1 MGDAITWQQL
11 AAILGGI
18 LAAMGVPTAITGIL
32 SYRAKRRMEK
42 HEAEQAAKQ
51 EAQEQLLLLLVQM
64 SRSSIALNEA
74 TAHAIQRGHAN
85 GAMEAA
91 LKYAAE
97 TKHKLKDFL
106 AKQGIHALLDD

>member
-11 AAILGGI
+11 AALLGGFVV
-18 LAAMGVPTAITGIL
+18 AMGIPSTVTGLL
-32 SYRAKRRMEK
+32 SYRAKKRMEQ
-42 HEAEQAAKQ
+42 HEAEQTEKQ

-64 SRSSIALNEA
+64 SRSSIALTEA

-85 GAMEAA
+85 GDMETA
-91 LKYAAE
+91 LKYAAD

-106 AKQGIHALLDD
+106 AKQGIHAVLDD

>member
-1 MGDAITWQQL
+1 MGDVITWDAL
-11 AAILGGI
+11 ALLVCGFVG
-18 LAAMGVPTAITGIL
+18 AMGIPSALTGIL
-32 SYRAKRRMEK
+32 SWRAKRRMEQ
-42 HEAEQAAKQ
+42 HEAEQAEKQ

-85 GAMEAA
+85 GDMEAA
-91 LKYAAE
+91 LKYAAD

-106 AKQGIHALLDD
+106 AKQGIHALLDE